1 MNESIEDEE
10 LIVSEILSADHF
22 YYNAALPMKQLK
34 FKWFFN
40 EFISVVEWHHTTP
53 LLSITFEQEFYA
65 DHRVVIF

>member
-34 FKWFFN
+34 FK
-40 EFISVVEWHHTTP
+40 
-53 LLSITFEQEFYA
+53 
-65 DHRVVIF
+65 